1 MTILNSPMVLA
12 KFIVNLHTTTII
24 KNINLFINY
33 LIREKTFDPLM
44 TLEAGERVFMVAL
57 LSIKDEMNIEE
68 VIRIFKDL
76 PL

>member
-1 MTILNSPMVLA
+1 MVLA